1 MTPAKTAEN
10 SFDTAFENSKTRA
23 VRDFPALGVA
33 GSAFNR
39 EFLARVQVLQTIKSD
54 ELRDPNWPYIVASQV
69 QLALSAPSRTPLP
82 TLPAANIPSLPNLP
96 LPQTAD
102 GNPNTAPTAQNTSTV
117 SPGSTR
123 GPTLQSTAVNPFSVT
138 ELVNLDPL
146 PTSGFVRGAIT
157 KLDRGFGQV
166 EIAVTLDGM
175 MTCTV
180 DLTGMTNHDGRWELV
195 RKDESLQVIV
205 RTRGKPVVIRTF
217 SVGHTITVEGLI
229 SRKPD
234 GRLALKGVYR
244 R

>member
-1 MTPAKTAEN
+1 
-10 SFDTAFENSKTRA
+10 
-23 VRDFPALGVA
+23 
-33 GSAFNR
+33 
-39 EFLARVQVLQTIKSD
+39 
-54 ELRDPNWPYIVASQV
+54 
-69 QLALSAPSRTPLP
+69 
-82 TLPAANIPSLPNLP
+82 LPAANIPALPNLP